1 MVRRIF
7 SIFHR
12 EIAGLHQAAY
22 LLGFFA
28 LCSQVLALFRDRL
41 LAAHFGA
48 TTTLDLYYSA
58 FRIPDFL
65 FATVASIVSI
75 SVLMPYLLEKIET
88 GNSNARE
95 FVDNIFSFFF
105 LFMIVVGVLAF
116 FTAPFFLSLLF
127 PPFARSANFGNLV
140 ALTRILLLS
149 PIFLGFS
156 NMLATIVQINKRF
169 FLYSMSPI
177 VYNLGIIFGIVFLY
191 PIFGL
196 IGLGFGV
203 VSGAFMHF
211 TIQLPFIVSQ
221 KLLPRFKLP
230 IDFSVIKNVVYTS
243 IPRTL
248 TVSSN
253 EISELILISFASF
266 LVPGSISIFNFS
278 FNLQSVPFSII
289 GVSYSLAAFPTL
301 TRFFAKGHHDK
312 FLDQMVTSSR
322 HIIFWSVPVSVL
334 FIVLRAQIV
343 RVILGSGQFNWGDTR
358 LTAASLAVFIASLTF
373 QNLTPLF
380 VRSYYSRGKTKIPLY
395 MNMISATLI
404 IGISYWLVHFFNHN
418 LFFQNFIESLLKVSG
433 VSGTAM
439 LMLPL
444 GFSIGLMI
452 NCLIHWI
459 GFGLEF
465 RSFSTPVLRTLFQVL
480 GGSVIMGFVAYLGL
494 NFFGLFLNTGTVL
507 GIFLQGFFA
516 GILGIISAVL
526 VLYLLGSRE
535 LSEVWSTLHKKIWKA
550 NIVGPDASME

>member
-1 MVRRIF
+1 MVKRIF
-7 SIFHR
+7 SIFHK
-12 EIAGLHQAAY
+12 EISGLHQAAY

-48 TTTLDLYYSA
+48 TGTLDLYYSA

-75 SVLMPYLLEKIET
+75 SVLMPYLMDRMDK
-88 GNSNARE
+88 SNEEAKK
-95 FVDNIFSFFF
+95 FIDAIFSFFF
-105 LFMIVVGVLAF
+105 LFMFIVGLLAF
-116 FTAPFFLSLLF
+116 LLAPFFLKILF
-127 PPFARSANFGNLV
+127 PPFAGSASFGSLV
-140 ALTRILLLS
+140 LLTRILLLS

-156 NMLATIVQINKRF
+156 NTLATIVQINKRF

-177 VYNLGIIFGIVFLY
+177 VYNLGIIFGILFLY
-191 PIFGL
+191 PVFGL
-196 IGLGFGV
+196 TGLGFGV
-203 VSGAFMHF
+203 VIGAFLHF
-211 TIQLPFIVSQ
+211 AIQMPFIIKQ
-221 KLLPRFKLP
+221 GLMPRLHFP
-230 IDFSVIKNVVYTS
+230 IDFTIIKNVVYTS

-253 EISELILISFASF
+253 EIAELVLISFASF

-301 TRFFAKGHHDK
+301 TKFFSKGNIDMFIDH
-312 FLDQMVTSSR
+312 MITSSR
-322 HIIFWSVPVSVL
+322 HIIFWSVPVSML

-358 LTAASLAVFIASLTF
+358 LTAAALAIFVASLTF

-380 VRSYYSRGKTKIPLY
+380 VRSYYSRGKTKVPLY
-395 MNMISATLI
+395 MNMFSSAVIISLA
-404 IGISYWLVHFFNHN
+404 YYLVNFFNHN
-418 LFFQNFIESLLKVSG
+418 LFFQNFMESLLKVPG
-433 VSGTAM
+433 VPGTAM

-444 GFSIGLMI
+444 GFSLGVLV
-452 NCLIHWI
+452 NCVIHWI

-465 RSFSTPVLRTLFQVL
+465 RSFSKPVLRTLFEVVA
-480 GGSVIMGFVAYLGL
+480 SSIIMGFVAYLGL
-494 NFFGLFLNTGTVL
+494 NFFGPIFNTDTVL
-507 GIFLQGFFA
+507 GVFLQGFLS
-516 GILGIISAVL
+516 GVSGIIVAVL
-526 VLYLLGSRE
+526 ILYLLKSRE

-550 NIVGPDASME
+550 TVVLPDATLD

>member
-1 MVRRIF
+1 MVKRIF
-7 SIFHR
+7 SIFHQ
-12 EIAGLHQAAY
+12 ETPGLHQAAY

-28 LCSQVLALFRDRL
+28 LCSQVLALFRDRI

-48 TTTLDLYYSA
+48 SSTLDLYYSA

-75 SVLMPYLLEKIET
+75 SVLMPYLMQKMDK
-88 GNSNARE
+88 SNIDAKK
-95 FVDNIFSFFF
+95 FIDNIFSFFF
-105 LFMIVVGVLAF
+105 ILMMVVGILAF
-116 FTAPFFLSLLF
+116 WTAPFFLKLLF
-127 PPFARSANFGNLV
+127 PPFAAEASFGSLV
-140 ALTRILLLS
+140 TLTRILLLS

-156 NMLATIVQINKRF
+156 NTLATIVQINKRF

-177 VYNLGIIFGIVFLY
+177 VYNLGIIFGALFLY

-196 IGLGFGV
+196 TGLGIGV
-203 VSGAFMHF
+203 AIGAFFHF
-211 TIQLPFIVSQ
+211 AIQLPFIIGQ
-221 KLLPRFKLP
+221 GLLPKFVWP
-230 IDFSVIKNVVYTS
+230 INFSSIKNVLLTS
-243 IPRTL
+243 VPRTI

-253 EISELILISFASF
+253 EIAELVLISFASF

-301 TRFFAKGHHDK
+301 TKFFSSGNIDK
-312 FLDQMVTSSR
+312 FLDHMIVSSR
-322 HIIFWSVPVSVL
+322 HIIFWSVPVSML

-343 RVILGSGQFNWGDTR
+343 RVILGSGQFNWNDTR
-358 LTAASLAVFIASLTF
+358 LTAAALAIFIASLVF

-395 MNMISATLI
+395 MNMISAALI
-404 IGISYWLVHFFNHN
+404 IGLSYWLVHFFNHN
-418 LFFQNFIESLLKVSG
+418 LFFQNFMESLLKVSG

-444 GFSIGLMI
+444 GFSIGLLI
-452 NCLIHWI
+452 NCVIHWVA
-459 GFGLEF
+459 FGLEF
-465 RSFSTPVLRTLFQVL
+465 RAYSPPVFRTSFEVVGS
-480 GGSVIMGFVAYLGL
+480 SVIMGFVAYLGL
-494 NFFGLFLNTGTVL
+494 NFFGPITGTVTTL
-507 GIFLQGFFA
+507 GVFLQGFLS
-516 GILGIISAVL
+516 GISGIIVAIVI
-526 VLYLLGSRE
+526 LYLLKSKE

-550 NIVGPDASME
+550 TIVGPDAMMD

>member
-1 MVRRIF
+1 MVKRIF

-12 EIAGLHQAAY
+12 EISGLHQAAY

-48 TTTLDLYYSA
+48 TVTLDLYYSA

-75 SVLMPYLLEKIET
+75 SVLMPYLMERMDRSSEEAKKFID
-88 GNSNARE
+88 A
-95 FVDNIFSFFF
+95 IFSFFF
-105 LFMIVVGVLAF
+105 LFMFVVGILAF
-116 FTAPFFLSLLF
+116 WLAPFLLSLLF
-127 PPFARSANFGNLV
+127 PPFVHNASFGSLI

-177 VYNLGIIFGIVFLY
+177 VYNLGIIFGILFLY

-196 IGLGFGV
+196 SGLGIGV
-203 VSGAFMHF
+203 ALGAFFHF
-211 TIQLPFIVSQ
+211 AIQLPFIIKQ
-221 KLLPRFKLP
+221 GLLPRFHLP
-230 IDFSVIKNVVYTS
+230 IDFKIIKNVVYTS

-253 EISELILISFASF
+253 EIAELVLISFASF
-266 LVPGSISIFNFS
+266 LLPGSISIFNFS

-301 TRFFAKGHHDK
+301 TRFFSKGNIDMFIDH
-312 FLDQMVTSSR
+312 MITSSR

-334 FIVLRAQIV
+334 FVVLRAQIV

-358 LTAASLAVFIASLTF
+358 LTAAALAIFVASLTF

-380 VRSYYSRGKTKIPLY
+380 VRSYYSRGKTRIPLY
-395 MNMISATLI
+395 MNMFSSALI
-404 IGISYWLVHFFNHN
+404 IGLSYWLIHFFNQN

-433 VSGTAM
+433 VPGTAM

-444 GFSIGLMI
+444 GFSIGVLV
-452 NCLIHWI
+452 NCVIHWI

-465 RSFSTPVLRTLFQVL
+465 RSFSKTLLRTLFEVL
-480 GGSVIMGFVAYLGL
+480 GSSIIMGFVAYLGL
-494 NFFGLFLNTGTVL
+494 NFFGPMLNTNTVF
-507 GIFLQGFFA
+507 GVFLQGFLS
-516 GILGIISAVL
+516 GISGIIVAIL
-526 VLYLLGSRE
+526 ILILLKSKE

-550 NIVGPDASME
+550 TVVGPDATLD

>member
-1 MVRRIF
+1 MVKRIF

-12 EIAGLHQAAY
+12 EISGLHQAAY

-48 TTTLDLYYSA
+48 TGTLDLYYSA

-65 FATVASIVSI
+65 FATVASVVSI
-75 SVLMPYLLEKIET
+75 SVLMPYLMERMERSSEEAKK
-88 GNSNARE
+88 
-95 FVDNIFSFFF
+95 FVDAIFSFFF
-105 LFMIVVGVLAF
+105 LFMFVVGILAF
-116 FTAPFFLSLLF
+116 WLAPFFLKILF
-127 PPFARSANFGNLV
+127 PPFALSASFGSLV

-177 VYNLGIIFGIVFLY
+177 VYNLGIIFGILFLY

-196 IGLGFGV
+196 SGLGIGV
-203 VSGAFMHF
+203 ALGAFFHF
-211 TIQLPFIVSQ
+211 AIQLPFIIKQ
-221 KLLPRFKLP
+221 GLLPRFHFP
-230 IDFSVIKNVVYTS
+230 IDFKIIKNVVYTS

-253 EISELILISFASF
+253 EIAELVLISFASF

-301 TRFFAKGHHDK
+301 TKFFSKGNIDMFIDH
-312 FLDQMVTSSR
+312 MITSSR

-334 FIVLRAQIV
+334 FVVLRAQIV
-343 RVILGSGQFNWGDTR
+343 RVILGSGKFNWGDTR
-358 LTAASLAVFIASLTF
+358 LTAAALAVFVSSLVF

-395 MNMISATLI
+395 MNMFSSALI
-404 IGISYWLVHFFNHN
+404 IGLAYYLVHFFNHN
-418 LFFQNFIESLLKVSG
+418 IFFQNFIESLLKVSG

-444 GFSIGLMI
+444 GFSLGVLV
-452 NCLIHWI
+452 NCVIHWI

-465 RSFSTPVLRTLFQVL
+465 RSFSKPVLRTSFEVV
-480 GGSVIMGFVAYLGL
+480 GSSIIMGFVAYLGL
-494 NFFGLFLNTGTVL
+494 NFFGPMTGTVTTA
-507 GIFLQGFFA
+507 GVFLQGFLS
-516 GILGIISAVL
+516 GVSGIIVAIL
-526 VLYLLGSRE
+526 ILYLLKSKE

-550 NIVGPDASME
+550 TVVGPDAAMD